1 MEKDSLKQRREQ
13 LGLTQAEFADK
24 IGVTATTI
32 SRYETGL
39 MKIPKYMD
47 FVLEALEARL
57 IKKLQT
63 PVEN

>member
-1 MEKDSLKQRREQ
+1 MEKGNLKRRREQ
-13 LGLTQAEFADK
+13 LGLTQAEFAETID
-24 IGVTATTI
+24 VTSTTI

-57 IKKLQT
+57 VKKLQLPT
-63 PVEN
+63 NE